1 VSGVTSLTAPLTT
14 ARLLLRPVTPDDADA
29 FLTWRSQP
37 DVVRYM
43 YLPPWTPQMA
53 AEKLETWS
61 TAPFAEAGDALV
73 LAVDLPGTG
82 VIGEVL
88 LKWAAGTGQVEIG
101 WALHPDAAGHGY
113 ATEAA
118 RALLGLAFDTY
129 GFHRAFARVD
139 AENASSCRVCE
150 RLGMRLEARLV
161 ENDVRPHDG
170 AWATELVY
178 ALLASER

>member
-1 VSGVTSLTAPLTT
+1 MTAVSPITT
-14 ARLLLRPVTPDDADA
+14 ALETERLVLRPVTPADADV

-43 YLPPWTPQMA
+43 HLPPWTPQTA
-53 AEKLETWS
+53 ADKLATWS
-61 TAPFAEAGDALV
+61 TAPFAQAGDVLV
-73 LAVDLPGTG
+73 LAVELPGTG

-88 LKWAAGTGQVEIG
+88 LKWAEGTGQVEVG

-118 RALLGLAFDTY
+118 RALLGIAFDTY

-139 AENASSCRVCE
+139 ADNLASSAVCE

-170 AWATELVY
+170 AWSTSLVY